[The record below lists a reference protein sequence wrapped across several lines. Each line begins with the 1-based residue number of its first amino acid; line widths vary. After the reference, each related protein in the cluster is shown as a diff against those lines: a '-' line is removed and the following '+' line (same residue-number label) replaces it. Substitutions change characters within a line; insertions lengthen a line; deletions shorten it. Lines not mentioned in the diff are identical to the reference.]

1 MKYLIIFF
9 ILMMQITVQA
19 ASINAAADRTMQTQA
34 LRNNYN
40 RQVNYK
46 PMPYWQM
53 QSNYST
59 RNRIDYSTY
68 TNSVNQYQYNTQI
81 QRGRYR

>member
-1 MKYLIIFF
+1 MRWLIIFL
-9 ILMMQITVQA
+9 ILIMPTVNA
-19 ASINAAADRTMQTQA
+19 ASINAAAYRTMQTQA

-40 RQVNYK
+40 RQVNNK

-59 RNRIDYSTY
+59 RNRVDYSTY
-68 TNSVNQYQYNTQI
+68 TNSVNQYQYNTQM